1 MSTHTNAANGNGAH
15 SRSHNAGPTHVHRH
29 DAGGDGAL
37 FEALFR
43 AYYSP
48 LCAFVCTYVRCPWIA
63 EELVDDVF
71 VRVWERR
78 STWDSCLNKK
88 RYLYAAVRN
97 SALKYLA
104 HERVVRTTH
113 AMALCEGRSPAMG
126 QPPASADE
134 EANAHEIEGA
144 FGLASHQLPARC
156 HEAYML
162 YYDKGLS
169 YHEIAEMMGIS
180 ERTVET
186 QIAKARKVIRRELTA
201 WLS

>member
-1 MSTHTNAANGNGAH
+1 MSTHTNGANGNGAR
-15 SRSHNAGPTHVHRH
+15 SRSHNSGPTLVHRH
-29 DAGGDGAL
+29 GAGADAAS

-43 AYYSP
+43 TFYGP

-78 STWDSCLNKK
+78 STWDSCLNKR
-88 RYLYAAVRN
+88 RYLYTAVRN

-104 HERVVRTTH
+104 HERVVRTSH
-113 AMALCEGRSPAMG
+113 AMVAQEGRSPAMG

-134 EANAHEIEGA
+134 EVNAHELVDA
-144 FGLASHQLPARC
+144 FDHASHQLPARC

-162 YYDKGLS
+162 HYDKGLS
-169 YHEIAEMMGIS
+169 YREIAEIMGIS

-186 QIAKARKVIRRELTA
+186 QVAKARKVFRRELTA